1 MHSYLKGIPKI
12 SIVTP
17 SFNQGQFL
25 EETIQSVLN
34 QDYPKLEY
42 IIIDGGSTDNS
53 VDIIK
58 KYEDRLAY
66 WVSEPDKGQSHAI
79 NKGVSR
85 ATGEIINWINSDD
98 LLCDDALLKVGGFF
112 CSHPDIDVCY
122 GDNIPIDI
130 NGRVITFG
138 RCLSFSKKML
148 LSGICLPQQ
157 STFFRRSL
165 IYKYGGLDEELNL
178 LMDYELYLKFVF
190 NNCTFH
196 HINKPIG
203 KFRYYPE
210 TKTNVGKSNN
220 IHVEEKR
227 AIQVKYFKK
236 YYGVANISLLR
247 KWFIWFTFCRWIKNI
262 DNIIIHWK
270 FYLRRLIKFE
280 IGKTFK
286 GY

>member
-138 RCLSFSKKML
+138 RCLSFSMKML
-148 LSGICLPQQ
+148 LSGIILPQQ

-165 IYKYGGLDEELNL
+165 VDKYGGIDEGLTL
-178 LMDYELYLKFVF
+178 CMDYELQLKYAF

-196 HINKPIG
+196 HINTPIG
-203 KFRYYPE
+203 KFRYYAE
-210 TKTNVGKSNN
+210 TKSNVGKSSN
-220 IHVEEKR
+220 IHIEEKR
-227 AIQVKYFKK
+227 AIQIKYLKK
-236 YYGVANISLLR
+236 YYGDANISSLR